1 MNILL
6 SIFGIKNS
14 YLDIINL
21 RRLIKLSARFLL
33 WFSFSVYTQ
42 YTRGCKGEKGKV

>member
-6 SIFGIKNS
+6 SIFSIKNS
-14 YLDIINL
+14 YVDIMNL
-21 RRLIKLSARFLL
+21 RRLIKLLL